1 MLPYFEFDSN
11 GNKINFDFKNEAIL
25 MKTDNEYRKSIARP
39 LDYVCR
45 TSLLALSKK
54 YKVILTSKGDTL
66 LSDRLLFESC
76 VNIGFS
82 CETNCDESS
91 EEDPYLEIQKPLK
104 KTVENQDYSSN
115 TTVEIYPYRMIASSF
130 ISGIK
135 LIYSS
140 AGAETYFKKRER
152 VWRGLS
158 GMVWR
163 WVDFDPDRNG
173 IRVGCFQCEYKVN
186 ESSGYPSEFACKKKT
201 ESSVDTWG
209 DTEDITQRCYLDM
222 FVKSV
227 GVSVTEKGETKPK
240 ASFTFIKKYEGGVI
254 GLHRV
259 VHKDLEFRAKTSKG
273 LSSDVINFIN
283 KNEKYRI
290 DYR

>member
-25 MKTDNEYRKSIARP
+25 MKTDNQRKVLVVNSEDDFILLENTEAIDIETDNEYRKSIARP

-91 EEDPYLEIQKPLK
+91 EEDPYLETQKPLK

-115 TTVEIYPYRMIASSF
+115 TT
-130 ISGIK
+130 
-135 LIYSS
+135 L
-140 AGAETYFKKRER
+140 
-152 VWRGLS
+152 L
-158 GMVWR
+158 
-163 WVDFDPDRNG
+163 
-173 IRVGCFQCEYKVN
+173 
-186 ESSGYPSEFACKKKT
+186 
-201 ESSVDTWG
+201 
-209 DTEDITQRCYLDM
+209 
-222 FVKSV
+222 
-227 GVSVTEKGETKPK
+227 
-240 ASFTFIKKYEGGVI
+240 
-254 GLHRV
+254 
-259 VHKDLEFRAKTSKG
+259 FRY
-273 LSSDVINFIN
+273 VC
-283 KNEKYRI
+283 
-290 DYR
+290 